1 MPSFA
6 AYHTKTAPQRK
17 GARAGRIGEGVMEN
31 HSLGGYLTMSIMPLK
46 RFIRRPLASE

>member
-31 HSLGGYLTMSIMPLK
+31 HSLGGYLTRITMPK
-46 RFIRRPLASE
+46 HFIRRPLASE